1 MCTCDFREEGQ
12 KTNKQTNNNN
22 NNKQKKTH
30 HTNHCCSRFIKKK
43 IEVTQ
48 PPFKIFGNVN
58 PAMHNYEDIV
68 K

>member
-1 MCTCDFREEGQ
+1 VTLEKRG
-12 KTNKQTNNNN
+12 
-22 NNKQKKTH
+22 KKKKNPPKN

-48 PPFKIFGNVN
+48 PPFKIFDNVI
-58 PAMHNYEDIV
+58 AATHSYEDIV